1 MVKCERQSID
11 TRALFVFIGAVPNTA
26 WLAGTIELDDHGF
39 IPTGPAALYSDGDG
53 EKRRRRQPMMLET
66 SQPGVFTAGDVRSG
80 SVNSRRSPVS
90 QAPTNAGSAR
100 AGLKLLPDAAVTES
114 EAGGGAKPG
123 LPLPMGQLAQPFP
136 AYLAQLALGVTLP
149 PLDPPSLNS
158 IALKSLWVGV
168 QLLATHRRRR
178 RLALIPPDVPER
190 HGRTHQ
196 ENWTRR

>member
-39 IPTGPAALYSDGDG
+39 SPTGPAALYSNGDG
-53 EKRRRRQPMMLET
+53 EKRRRPRRQPMMLET

-80 SVNSRRSPVS
+80 SVNSSRSPVS

-123 LPLPMGQLAQPFP
+123 LPLPMGQCP
-136 AYLAQLALGVTLP
+136 AVSRLPRSAAPLG
-149 PLDPPSLNS
+149 
-158 IALKSLWVGV
+158 
-168 QLLATHRRRR
+168 
-178 RLALIPPDVPER
+178 
-190 HGRTHQ
+190 
-196 ENWTRR
+196 